1 MRSSINKT
9 GIIILILA
17 ASSCIFTI
25 KPPKMTITGERSIV
39 ESNIIGQYGEIEKDA
54 WAIASVKT
62 NLQSAEGL
70 VSTTVSDPQ
79 MFQAMKVM
87 EFHSDDIRVLK
98 TKGVLGENNLGF
110 VQYLAEN
117 PTAVEEYEKN
127 PDSRKILF
135 LMIDE
140 ENKARRVLF
149 ERSLVLSGIASPSP
163 VQIEAVGKKYALERA
178 DKAIEG
184 DWLQNLS
191 GKWYLKK

>member
-1 MRSSINKT
+1 MRSSVIKALM
-9 GIIILILA
+9 IFLILA
-17 ASSCIFTI
+17 ASSCILTI

-62 NLQSAEGL
+62 SLQSADG
-70 VSTTVSDPQ
+70 VVRTTVSDPQ

-87 EFHSDDIRVLK
+87 EFHSDEIRVLK
-98 TKGVLGENNLGF
+98 TKGVLGENNLGYI
-110 VQYLAEN
+110 QYLAEN
-117 PTAVEEYEKN
+117 SAAIEEYEKN

-149 ERSLVLSGIASPSP
+149 ERSLVLSGIADPSI
-163 VQIEAVGKKYALERA
+163 VQVEAVGKKYAQERA
-178 DKAIEG
+178 DKALEG